1 MCDTVSRRRL
11 FTAIAGAAAAGMA
24 LSKAPGAPV
33 EGAKTNFQ
41 IGCMTLPFSA
51 FPFTES
57 IQAIRRAG
65 NRYVAWGT
73 RHAGPG
79 GKPAELLEVDDAPSK
94 AAMLAKQ
101 CRDAGLD
108 PVMLFARVYVGDANS
123 IDAHTKRIKQAAAG
137 GLKFVL
143 TFGHIEKG
151 GHAEWIR
158 NLKTLGPIARDN
170 GVAIVIK
177 QHGGNTATGQDCSRI
192 IAETADEG
200 VGMCYDAGNV
210 LDYENQDP
218 IADINACWRDVRAF
232 AIKDHRNWPQDQ
244 DCGPGFGEIDHYRLL
259 TPVAN
264 TGLDMPLVCE
274 NIFEP
279 LVARPST
286 IEGVEQ
292 LARRAREYLESVVAG
307 VQTPR
312 KDEGD

>member
-1 MCDTVSRRRL
+1 MGDLVSRREL
-11 FTAIAGAAAAGMA
+11 LTTVAGAVAAGMA
-24 LSKAPGAPV
+24 LSEAPGAP
-33 EGAKTNFQ
+33 GGSARTNFQ

-51 FPFTES
+51 FPFPDA

-73 RHAGPG
+73 RHAGPD
-79 GKPAELLEVDDAPSK
+79 GKPAELLEVDDPPSK
-94 AAMLAKQ
+94 AATLAKL
-101 CRDAGLD
+101 CRGAGIE

-123 IDAHTKRIKQAAAG
+123 IDAHTKRIKQAGAG

-151 GHAEWIR
+151 GHAGWIR
-158 NLKTLGPIARDN
+158 NLKTLGLIARDN
-170 GVAIVIK
+170 GVTVVIK
-177 QHGGNTATGQDCSRI
+177 QHGGNTATGRDCSRI
-192 IAETADEG
+192 IAEVADEG
-200 VGMCYDAGNV
+200 VKMCYDAGNV

-218 IADINACWRDVRAF
+218 IPDINACWRDVRAF

-292 LARRAREYLESVVAG
+292 LARRAREYLETVVAG
-307 VQTPR
+307 IQTPR
-312 KDEGD
+312 KVEGE

>member
-1 MCDTVSRRRL
+1 MADTVSRREL
-11 FTAIAGAAAAGMA
+11 FRAAAGVA
-24 LSKAPGAPV
+24 AAGIAVSKVSSAPAA
-33 EGAKTNFQ
+33 GAKTNFQ
-41 IGCMTLPFSA
+41 IGCMTLPFSGY
-51 FPFTES
+51 PFLDA
-57 IQAIRRAG
+57 IQAIQRAG

-73 RHAGPG
+73 RHAGAE
-79 GKPAELLEVDDAPSK
+79 GKPVELLEVDDAPSK

-101 CRDAGLD
+101 CRDAGLE

-137 GLKFVL
+137 GLRFVL

-151 GHAEWIR
+151 GHADWIR

-170 GVAIVIK
+170 GVTVVIK

-192 IAETADEG
+192 IAEVADEN
-200 VGMCYDAGNV
+200 VKMCYDAGNV

-218 IADINACWRDVRAF
+218 IPDINACWRDVRAF
-232 AIKDHRNWPQDQ
+232 AIKDHRNWPEDR

-279 LVARPST
+279 LLPRPST
-286 IEGVEQ
+286 LEGVES
-292 LARRAREYLESVVAG
+292 LARRAREYLETVVAG
-307 VQTPR
+307 IQAPR
-312 KDEGD
+312 KDDRG